1 MTEYIEPD
9 DIDELVEV
17 EGFTY
22 RDRGLLL
29 SALAAPLP
37 VFGEE
42 VYPGLHEKAAVL
54 ISAINRDHPLLDGN
68 KRLSWFITVAFYAI
82 NGLNLRVTD
91 VDDADRFIRLIAA
104 GDASVDHI
112 AQWLEAHTVP
122 L

>member
-9 DIDELVEV
+9 DVDELVEV
-17 EGFTY
+17 EGFHY
-22 RDRGLLL
+22 RDHGLLL

-42 VYPGLHEKAAVL
+42 VYPGLHQKAAAL
-54 ISAINRDHPLLDGN
+54 ISAINRDHPLVDGN

-82 NGLNLRVTD
+82 NGFNLRAGD
-91 VDDADRFIRLIAA
+91 VAEADRFVRRIAA
-104 GDASVDHI
+104 GELPVGDI
-112 AQWLEAHTVP
+112 ELWLEHHTSP

>member
-104 GDASVDHI
+104 GDASVDDI

>member
-9 DIDELVEV
+9 DVDELVEM

-29 SALAAPLP
+29 SALAAPMP

-42 VYPGLHEKAAVL
+42 VYPGLHQKAAVL

-82 NGLNLRVTD
+82 NGYNLRADD
-91 VDDADRFIRLIAA
+91 VDDADRVIRLIAA
-104 GDASVDHI
+104 GGMPLSDVEA
-112 AQWLEAHTVP
+112 WLDKHTAP